1 MQNALADAL
10 PLIRAAQ
17 AGDAAAFTSL
27 IESHYDLMYR
37 FALKFSGSAV
47 DAEDIT
53 QQACIKLARSITQFR
68 FEAAFTT
75 WLYRLV
81 VNCARDWY
89 RGKPDSATDSLTEN
103 EASTATGNDPG
114 EQMIMLQQVLRQVDA
129 MGEGFREA
137 VTLVLGEG
145 FSHREAGEILG
156 VKESTISW
164 RIHETRKR
172 LNLEADS

>member
-1 MQNALADAL
+1 MQNAPADAL

-27 IESHYDLMYR
+27 IEAHYDLMYR
-37 FALKFSGSAV
+37 FACKYSGSTT

-53 QQACIKLARSITQFR
+53 QQACMKLARSIGQFR
-68 FEAAFTT
+68 FESAFTT

-81 VNCARDWY
+81 VNCAMDWY
-89 RGKPDSATDSLTEN
+89 RSKPDTVVATLTEN
-103 EASTATGNDPG
+103 EPAGLAHHDSGDH
-114 EQMIMLQQVLRQVDA
+114 MILLQQVLQQVDSL
-129 MGEGFREA
+129 GEGFREA

-145 FSHREAGEILG
+145 FSHREAAEILG

-172 LNLEADS
+172 LKQEADL